1 MTGQNTTTRAG
12 VLGMA
17 TLCLGYFMVILD
29 TTVVNVALP
38 QLGARMGGGVSGL
51 QWVVDGYAL
60 AFAGLLLSSGALA
73 DRFGGRSVLATG
85 MALFTAASAACGA
98 APNLTVLILGR
109 LVQGVGAAL
118 LVPSSLALLQD
129 THPDAAG
136 RARAIGVWGGV
147 AGIAAA
153 AGPVL
158 GGVLTS
164 TVGWRAVFAVNVP
177 FGLLGLVLAVRV
189 LPVGTSRPARSAD
202 LAGQV
207 AGIVAITALTGALIE
222 SGRSGWTSPLVLG
235 GLAVFVAAAVVFL
248 RIEHVVGAP
257 MLPLGLFDNR
267 TFSAATAIG
276 AMLNFGFY
284 GQLFV
289 ITLYF
294 QQQRGFSALLTG
306 LALLPSLGTTVVAS
320 TLAGRFTARVGPR
333 PVIVAGL
340 VLASVGLAGWTVLG
354 PQIPYPVLALLMIAT
369 GFGCSVTMPAATVAI
384 MAAAPPGH
392 GGIASGVL
400 NTSRQCGGAL
410 GVAVLGVLV
419 AGRSDLAP
427 GLTVGLGIA
436 GAVLLAGALLA
447 LTAVG
452 ERSAHQA
459 R

>member
-1 MTGQNTTTRAG
+1 MTGQNTTARAG
-12 VLGMA
+12 VLGMV

-73 DRFGGRSVLATG
+73 DRFGGRPVLATG

-98 APNLTVLILGR
+98 APNLTVLIIGR

-129 THPDAAG
+129 THPDPAG
-136 RARAIGVWGGV
+136 RARAIGVWAGV
-147 AGIAAA
+147 AGI
-153 AGPVL
+153 

-257 MLPLGLFDNR
+257 MLPLGLFGNR
-267 TFSAATAIG
+267 TFAAATAIG

-294 QQQRGFSALLTG
+294 QQQRGLSALLTG
-306 LALLPSLGTTVVAS
+306 LALLPALGTTVIAS
-320 TLAGRFTARVGPR
+320 TLAGRFTARTGPR

-340 VLASVGLAGWTVLG
+340 VLASAGLAGWTVLG
-354 PQIPYPVLALLMIAT
+354 PQSPYPVLALLMIAT

-419 AGRSDLAP
+419 AGRGDLVP

-447 LTAVG
+447 LTAVD
-452 ERSAHQA
+452 S
-459 R
+459 